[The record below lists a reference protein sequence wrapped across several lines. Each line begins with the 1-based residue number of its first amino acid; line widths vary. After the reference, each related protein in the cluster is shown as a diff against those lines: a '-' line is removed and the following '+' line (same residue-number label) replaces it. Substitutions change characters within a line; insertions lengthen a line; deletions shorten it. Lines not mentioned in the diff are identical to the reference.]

1 MAVNKRKILET
12 AQKYLQ
18 KGALDRAL
26 KEYRTLLE
34 LDPRDS
40 SARLKLGDIQ
50 LRLGDKA
57 EAVAAYL
64 KVAQQFMKEGFD
76 AKAVALFK
84 QIAKL
89 APEQTE
95 VFVPLAELYQ
105 RLGLV
110 AEAMSALQTAT
121 EGFQRA
127 GRKREAL
134 ELLRKAAS
142 LDPSN
147 TTSRLKIADLLRQQG
162 MNAEALAEYD
172 EVASELERA
181 GEADSLAAV
190 YERILE
196 IEPDRVPT
204 ALALARLSLASGAA
218 ERAHALLEHAVAAR
232 PDLIEALEL
241 HAETLQALGRPAEQT
256 EPVFRR
262 LAEAHRARGN
272 EERAREILQRFL
284 PACDLTLSGIAPLA
298 EAPSDGAARDVG
310 FFEPSLA
317 ETASPAPPA
326 ATDTDF
332 VALDAAGENE
342 SFVTF
347 DPAEPNE
354 SPATLDPA
362 GASRPLQTL
371 DAAEASPS
379 LEASAPAAA
388 FEADPR
394 GGAATSVPDA
404 DIEQLVAEA
413 GVYLRFGK
421 RERAIASLEA
431 VLAREPGH
439 AVALERLAAVLDE
452 AGEAARAAELRER
465 AASFAPPLG
474 DELPDDL
481 PAALDFTGCASTCE
495 TSDAAELPEVDL
507 GEFVIE
513 HDVRPDEPAAAPE
526 AIAEDAAVSTWAE
539 PADAVPEAIPDLE
552 LEVELDLSDACAPAT
567 PEQGDA
573 AAPASPT
580 GLADGASDEA
590 KTPSGGAAPKQILEE
605 LEEAEFYVQQGLL
618 EEAEVVFR
626 RVLEM
631 APTNPQALLRLGEI
645 AAARGDDPAAG
656 HSPCAPIPDLAVAI
670 AEATATD
677 VGGAALGDDLAEWDD
692 LATGSAPAA
701 PAAEIEVAAAEDAVT
716 GDETE
721 ALASAEE
728 EAPGEIELA
737 APALLAGEE
746 AAPADAGSA
755 QEPSHFDLAAELSDA
770 LETESPAATDS
781 APPAEDSLEAIFNE
795 FKRGVRKTL
804 TPADHETHYDL
815 GIAYREM
822 GLVEDA
828 MGEFEIA
835 LESPSR
841 RIDCLHLL
849 GVCARELKRPHDA
862 VAFFEQALAEP
873 ELAPGRR
880 AAIRFDLA
888 IALEERGDL
897 AAALAAFEEV
907 AADEPSHP
915 GLAERIEALRALSAL
930 TPPKSAD
937 GEAEP
942 AEVYESFDDL
952 IAHAEAEVVTAAAG
966 AAATQDRGSPDGS
979 DRPPAAPAPGTSPRR
994 RKISFG

>member
-1 MAVNKRKILET
+1 LAVNKRKILET

-89 APEQTE
+89 APDHTE

-162 MNAEALAEYD
+162 MNTEALAEYD
-172 EVASELERA
+172 EVASEFERA
-181 GEADSLAAV
+181 GESDALAGV

-196 IEPDRVPT
+196 IEPERVPT

-218 ERAHALLEHAVAAR
+218 ERAHALLEHVVGAR

-284 PACDLTLSGIAPLA
+284 PAYDLTLSGLAPLA
-298 EAPSDGAARDVG
+298 AAPGDGAGDGAV

-317 ETASPAPPA
+317 ETASPAAPA
-326 ATDTDF
+326 ATEADF
-332 VALDAAGENE
+332 LALDADDADE
-342 SFVTF
+342 SLATF
-347 DPAEPNE
+347 DPGELNE
-354 SPATLDPA
+354 SPATSEPA
-362 GASRPLQTL
+362 DANEPLQTL
-371 DAAEASPS
+371 GVAEATASLETSAPDAAFDAGSRGDAGTSAS
-379 LEASAPAAA
+379 
-388 FEADPR
+388 
-394 GGAATSVPDA
+394 DA
-404 DIEQLVAEA
+404 EVDQLVAEA

-421 RERAIASLEA
+421 RDRAIASLES

-452 AGEAARAAELRER
+452 AGDADRAAELRER
-465 AASFAPPLG
+465 VVSFAPPFG
-474 DELPDDL
+474 DEAAEDL
-481 PAALDFTGCASTCE
+481 APALDVASPSSPLE
-495 TSDAAELPEVDL
+495 TSDAAELPELDL

-513 HDVRPDEPAAAPE
+513 HDVRSDDLAPAPE
-526 AIAEDAAVSTWAE
+526 AVAEEAGVATCAE
-539 PADAVPEAIPDLE
+539 PADSISAASSELD
-552 LEVELDLSDACAPAT
+552 LEVELDLSEAC
-567 PEQGDA
+567 
-573 AAPASPT
+573 AAPAPERDADAVRAEPD
-580 GLADGASDEA
+580 GLADGTSDA
-590 KTPSGGAAPKQILEE
+590 VRTPSGGAAPKQILEE

-618 EEAEVVFR
+618 DEAEVVFR
-626 RVLEM
+626 RVLAV

-645 AAARGDDPAAG
+645 AASRGDDPAAG
-656 HSPCAPIPDLAVAI
+656 HPPCAPGADLALA
-670 AEATATD
+670 AEEAPATEA
-677 VGGAALGDDLAEWDD
+677 GGAALGDDLAEWDD
-692 LATGSAPAA
+692 LATASAPAA
-701 PAAEIEVAAAEDAVT
+701 SVAAIDVAVAEGAVT

-728 EAPGEIELA
+728 EGPGEIGFA
-737 APALLAGEE
+737 APAL
-746 AAPADAGSA
+746 AADESAVSADAGSA

-770 LETESPAATDS
+770 LEAERPGASEPAPS
-781 APPAEDSLEAIFNE
+781 AEDSLEAIFNE

-828 MGEFEIA
+828 MGEFQIA
-835 LESPSR
+835 LESPAR
-841 RIDCLHLL
+841 RVDCLHLL
-849 GVCARELKRPHDA
+849 GVCARELKRAHDA

-873 ELAPGRR
+873 DLAPARR

-888 IALEERGDL
+888 IALEERGDQ

-907 AADEPSHP
+907 AADAPTHP

-930 TPPKSAD
+930 TPSRSAD
-937 GEAEP
+937 GTPEP

-952 IAHAEAEVVTAAAG
+952 IAHAEAEVVTAQAG
-966 AAATQDRGSPDGS
+966 AAARQDQDAPEDS